1 MELKS
6 FIILSSVYFFC
17 PFSCAIL
24 KSAVINLFICSL
36 SFTGV
41 LSPLRYLLITDWDNP
56 APVDNFLEEQFS
68 SFKYLFKTYLNFI
81 IHHSLWG
88 YYTIIFI

>member
-6 FIILSSVYFFC
+6 PFILSSVYFFC

-41 LSPLRYLLITDWDNP
+41 LSPLRYLHITDSDNP
-56 APVDNFLEEQFS
+56 DSLDNFFEEQFS
-68 SFKYLFKTYLNFI
+68 SFKYLFKTSLNFI

-88 YYTIIFI
+88 IIL